1 MAKLI
6 RSLNVRGG
14 VANAAAVAAV
24 AEKLT
29 NRNAVCDSA
38 SDNCIIFDEIRRLVH
53 QWNGLGVVIHRDPV
67 TDTWIFIAL
76 HDASLGPMVGG
87 LRLKIYDTAAE
98 GLQDSMR
105 LAEAMTRKW
114 AIIGYLFGGAKAVL
128 AANHILSQSE
138 RAYLFRQFGLLL
150 ESLQGI
156 FTTGQDLGTTP
167 ADINIIAQASRF
179 VHGIDYETGDHLAPA
194 PYTALGVFAGIKSSL
209 KSVFGTSQVAGRRV
223 LIQGTGQV
231 GRPLARLLRN
241 AGAIVLI
248 SEANEALARELS
260 DEIGCK
266 LLTTGNVSAVPCD
279 VYSPCALG
287 GVLTRQS
294 SLQLRCAIVAGAA
307 NNQLEDD
314 AVADVLHG
322 RGILY
327 APDFVINA
335 GGAIALPMFQRG
347 TGPTH
352 IRTRVEKISDTL
364 SEIFTE
370 ATSRNRSPLHSAL
383 GQVERT
389 IADRVIKSNRATLL
403 SSPVNI
409 PTEIESKSDSFS

>member
-6 RSLNVRGG
+6 HSLNVRGG
-14 VANAAAVAAV
+14 VANAAAAAAA
-24 AEKLT
+24 AEKLRS
-29 NRNAVCDSA
+29 RNLLCDSA
-38 SDNCIIFDEIRRLVH
+38 NDNCTSFDEIRRLVH
-53 QWNGLGVVIHRDPV
+53 QWNGLGVIIHREPV

-87 LRLKIYDTAAE
+87 LRLNIYDTAAE

-105 LAEAMTRKW
+105 LAEAMTSKW
-114 AIIGYLFGGAKAVL
+114 AVIGYHFGGAKAVL
-128 AANHILSQSE
+128 AADHILSPNE
-138 RAYLFRQFGLLL
+138 RGHLFRQFGLLL

-156 FTTGQDLGTTP
+156 FTIGQDLGTTP

-209 KSVFGTSQVAGRRV
+209 KYIFGTSRVAGRRV

-231 GRPLARLLRN
+231 GRPLARMLRD

-248 SEANEALARELS
+248 SEANESLARKLS
-260 DEIGCK
+260 DEIGCQ
-266 LLTTGNVSAVPCD
+266 LLTTGDVSAVPCD

-314 AVADVLHG
+314 AVADVLHE

-335 GGAIALPMFQRG
+335 GGAIALPMFQKG
-347 TGPTH
+347 TGAAQ
-352 IRTRVEKISDTL
+352 IRARVQKISDTL
-364 SEIFTE
+364 TEIFIE
-370 ATSRNRSPLHSAL
+370 AASRNQSPLHSAL
-383 GQVERT
+383 ERAERT
-389 IADRVIKSNRATLL
+389 IADQLIESNSATLL
-403 SSPVNI
+403 SSHDPSNM
-409 PTEIESKSDSFS
+409 PLTGSN